1 MVRTAVG
8 ARLGRCPAAADQL
21 RVAGDREFDLAV
33 DEILRIDDPFVSNRR
48 VATRPT
54 QLGSQPINAGDK
66 LLVNWTAANRDPA
79 VFDDPDRYDPHRHAA
94 ANLVYGAGTHIC
106 PGRPLATLEL
116 RVLLRT
122 VLAGHRVR
130 LDPDSEPTREQ
141 PPVGG
146 YRHVHVLL
154 DPR

>member
-1 MVRTAVG
+1 MVRTA
-8 ARLGRCPAAADQL
+8 
-21 RVAGDREFDLAV
+21 
-33 DEILRIDDPFVSNRR
+33 
-48 VATRPT
+48 
-54 QLGSQPINAGDK
+54 
-66 LLVNWTAANRDPA
+66 
-79 VFDDPDRYDPHRHAA
+79 
-94 ANLVYGAGTHIC
+94 C

-146 YRHVHVLL
+146 YRHVHAYSTLAEAMLQRRVPLERAPGSCHRTAGTSGNESGKCGYAAL
-154 DPR
+154 HHTSCEAIALHASC